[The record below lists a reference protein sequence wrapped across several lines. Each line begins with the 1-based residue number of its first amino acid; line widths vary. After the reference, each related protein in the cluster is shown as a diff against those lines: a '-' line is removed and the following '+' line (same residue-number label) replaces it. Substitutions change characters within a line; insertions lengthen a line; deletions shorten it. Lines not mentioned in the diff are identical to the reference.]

1 MGEIQVNVNK
11 VCIVGY
17 QSQPMPVVF
26 LSDDSNR
33 FVPICIGITEAASI
47 SSALRNEISPR
58 PMTHDLIVSML
69 DTFNAVIN
77 KILIDEIDNGVYY
90 ARLFIRVN
98 ESVKELDARPSDCL
112 ALALRTGSD
121 IFIRDTVF
129 EKVAIDKGEME
140 SLYKNSGEI
149 G

>member
-58 PMTHDLIVSML
+58 PMTHDLMVSML

-129 EKVAIDKGEME
+129 EEVAIDKGEME
-140 SLYKNSGEI
+140 SLYKNSGEM

>member
-1 MGEIQVNVNK
+1 MDEIQVNVNN
-11 VCIVGY
+11 VGIVGTK
-17 QSQPMPVVF
+17 SQPMPVVF
-26 LSDDSNR
+26 LSDGSNR

-58 PMTHDLIVSML
+58 PMTHDLMVSML
-69 DTFNAVIN
+69 DTFGAAIN
-77 KILIDEIDNGVYY
+77 KILIDEIDDEVYY

-121 IFIRDTVF
+121 IFIRETVF
-129 EKVAIDKGEME
+129 EKVAIDKNEME
-140 SLYKNSGEI
+140 SLYKNAGEMR
-149 G
+149 